1 MTNTSPPHASGGQH
15 APMPTLG
22 EPPPDTIPQAGQATG
37 VPPGAVP
44 GEEGPS
50 VPRPAAALID
60 IDLLTGLFLT
70 GAFLITG
77 RTVGRGYIGHNS
89 VTAAFSASRS
99 RAPSGAQGR
108 ATCA

>member
-15 APMPTLG
+15 APMSTPG
-22 EPPPDTIPQAGQATG
+22 EPPPDAIPQAGQATRAA
-37 VPPGAVP
+37 PGPVP

-50 VPRPAAALID
+50 VPWPAAALID
-60 IDLLTGLFLT
+60 VALLTGLFLT
-70 GAFLITG
+70 GPFLITG
-77 RTVGRGYIGHNS
+77 RTVGRSYIGHNR
-89 VTAAFSASRS
+89 VTAGFSASRS

>member
-15 APMPTLG
+15 APMSTPG

-37 VPPGAVP
+37 APPGAVP
-44 GEEGPS
+44 GEEGTS
-50 VPRPAAALID
+50 VLRPAAALID
-60 IDLLTGLFLT
+60 VALLTGP
-70 GAFLITG
+70 FLITG
-77 RTVGRGYIGHNS
+77 RTVGRGYIGHNR
-89 VTAAFSASRS
+89 VTAGFSASRT

>member
-1 MTNTSPPHASGGQH
+1 MSNTSPPHASGGQH
-15 APMPTLG
+15 APMPTPG
-22 EPPPDTIPQAGQATG
+22 EPPPDTILQAGQAMG
-37 VPPGAVP
+37 APPGAVP

-60 IDLLTGLFLT
+60 IALLTG
-70 GAFLITG
+70 GFLITG

-89 VTAAFSASRS
+89 VTAGFSASRC
-99 RAPSGAQGR
+99 RAPSGAQRR